1 MGVYVDE
8 SMEEGDG
15 KGAANGSGKGA
26 ANGSGKG
33 AANGSGKG
41 ATRGSGS
48 KKSHTQS
55 LGEVEKGK
63 KGEDGE
69 EKEEKEDKEEDD
81 DGVPDEV
88 RANGFLA
95 VEAAAEVRSYIHW
108 NARWQEK
115 EPKKP

>member
-1 MGVYVDE
+1 MDE
-8 SMEEGDG
+8 SMEEGD
-15 KGAANGSGKGA
+15 
-26 ANGSGKG
+26 GKG

-48 KKSHTQS
+48 KKSHIQS

-69 EKEEKEDKEEDD
+69 DKEDEEDEED
-81 DGVPDEV
+81 EEEDHDGVPHEV

-95 VEAAAEVRSYIHW
+95 VEAAAEVRSYIHCI
-108 NARWQEK
+108 ARWQEK
-115 EPKKP
+115 

>member
-1 MGVYVDE
+1 MDE
-8 SMEEGDG
+8 SMEEGD
-15 KGAANGSGKGA
+15 
-26 ANGSGKG
+26 GKG